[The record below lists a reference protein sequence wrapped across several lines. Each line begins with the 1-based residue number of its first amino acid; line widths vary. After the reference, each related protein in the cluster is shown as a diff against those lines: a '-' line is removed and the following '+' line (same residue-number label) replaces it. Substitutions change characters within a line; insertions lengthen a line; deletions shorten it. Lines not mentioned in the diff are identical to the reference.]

1 MAGSRFVRLRR
12 SRRTLK
18 GREFESWQISR
29 RIGLIILGRR
39 IPAILFDSPP
49 PLLPR
54 FLPTV
59 PRPRPFSRSA
69 DQAVRKLSLSF
80 SLALA
85 LSPLSSSLFLFFNP
99 LPLPSFDLINHKAM
113 VKIIRGCR
121 ERRGRGGR
129 DKEEEGRD

>member
-1 MAGSRFVRLRR
+1 MVGSRFVRLRR

-54 FLPTV
+54 FLPSV
-59 PRPRPFSRSA
+59 PPSLVLFPDPRTKPYES
-69 DQAVRKLSLSF
+69 SF
-80 SLALA
+80 SLA

>member
-69 DQAVRKLSLSF
+69 DQAVRKLFLSLP
-80 SLALA
+80 
-85 LSPLSSSLFLFFNP
+85 PLSSSLFLFFNP
-99 LPLPSFDLINHKAM
+99 LPLSSFDLINHKAM